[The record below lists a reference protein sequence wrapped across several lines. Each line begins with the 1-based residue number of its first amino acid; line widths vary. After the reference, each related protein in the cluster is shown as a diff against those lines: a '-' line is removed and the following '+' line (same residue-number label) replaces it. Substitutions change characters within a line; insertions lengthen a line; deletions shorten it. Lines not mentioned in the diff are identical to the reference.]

1 MNNFTNQNKNSQNYN
16 NQNHMNS
23 NMHPRINHN
32 MQNQRHPQMNHN
44 MQNQIH
50 PQMNPNMQNQIHPQM
65 NPNMQNQRHLH
76 MNPNMQNQRQQQIHP
91 QMNPNMQNQRQPQ
104 MHNQMNPNMQN
115 QRQPQMHP
123 QMNPNMQHSQHHR
136 QPQMNQSQMNQSQI
150 NQQIQHPRQPQMTH
164 NMQQTQTNQHNNL
177 LNKYNYH
184 KTTAVNDKMKV
195 LNSNNTFLQS
205 NNQVC
210 DLLREIHK
218 YNELKNMEY
227 GGKNNLLNSSKEM
240 DIEKL
245 RDIVIKPQ
253 TSKINK
259 EEIKKVDDNYKK
271 IKENYIDYK
280 IIKKNNQKI
289 KIPLKLIKLWKT
301 RTNDPYKSVL
311 KNANILN
318 NDDYKKDYKKE
329 DDLIIHKVS
338 REDKDIELLETNFKT
353 IQNEIE
359 KHNDE
364 LKLIY
369 SINEKTKKKKEF
381 EYNLK
386 YKYQYKPSD
395 TADKKE
401 HEDIKQERI
410 EYYKN
415 KQKEEDDTRTKIDRI
430 LEKLSNDNITI
441 DNDDSID
448 KLDQQLKEEFGED
461 YNKYIENMEMI
472 DENEEKEEPQEEL
485 KKKKRKGHRRNRNR
499 G

>member
-1 MNNFTNQNKNSQNYN
+1 MNNFTNHNQNKNSQNYN
-16 NQNHMNS
+16 NQN
-23 NMHPRINHN
+23 
-32 MQNQRHPQMNHN
+32 QRHPHM
-44 MQNQIH
+44 H
-50 PQMNPNMQNQIHPQM
+50 PQMNPNMQNQMHPQMNPNMQNQMHPQINPNMQNQMNPQM
-65 NPNMQNQRHLH
+65 NPNMQNQRHTQMH
-76 MNPNMQNQRQQQIHP
+76 PQINPNIQHPRQPQLHPQINHNIQHSQHHRHP
-91 QMNPNMQNQRQPQ
+91 QMNQPQ
-104 MHNQMNPNMQN
+104 MN
-115 QRQPQMHP
+115 QPQMNQP
-123 QMNPNMQHSQHHR
+123 QMNPNMQHHR
-136 QPQMNQSQMNQSQI
+136 QPYMNQQM
-150 NQQIQHPRQPQMTH
+150 QHPRQPQITH

-195 LNSNNTFLQS
+195 LNNNNTFLQS

-280 IIKKNNQKI
+280 IIKKNNQQI

-401 HEDIKQERI
+401 HDDIKQERI

-472 DENEEKEEPQEEL
+472 DEKEEEEKEQPQEEL